1 MGSKIG
7 NLPQSRKQ
15 PYFTAEQMIEIY
27 EASGRS
33 DDEFTLRQKA
43 KELYPDIVKADG
55 VPPITKRPPHG
66 RWFDKGDG
74 TCGPAAFTLV
84 SGMCRTVGIME
95 DGTPHP
101 F

>member
-1 MGSKIG
+1 MAKKIG
-7 NLPQSRKQ
+7 DLSQSEKL
-15 PYFTAEQMIEIY
+15 PYFTAGQMIEIY

-33 DDEFTLRQKA
+33 DDESILRQKA
-43 KELYPDIVKADG
+43 KELYPDIVKSDG

-84 SGMCRTVGIME
+84 SGMCRAVGIME
-95 DGTPHP
+95 DGTPRP